1 MPMALVAPHLYYIL
15 SIFQLNLP
23 GAFKRQITSRY
34 FHLSQSN
41 DVTQVIT
48 DASGHKGYAFVT
60 CDGSHQDFWSTDQ
73 LKWPIHTKELFAIY

>member
-1 MPMALVAPHLYYIL
+1 MALVAPHLYYIL

-34 FHLSQSN
+34 FHLSQTQ
-41 DVTQVIT
+41 DVAHVIT

-60 CDGSHQDFWSTDQ
+60 CNGSHQDFWTTAQ